1 MATNLCTSC
10 SSGIWCGTWA
20 QWKCTAQTRR
30 VHETATKCDVYKKR
44 GKDFKESRCQC
55 DDCLRN
61 EALAEELEEE
71 SEV

>member
-1 MATNLCTSC
+1 MASNLCASC
-10 SSGIWCGTWA
+10 SNSIRCYTWSE
-20 QWKCTAQTRR
+20 WKCTTQKRR
-30 VHETATKCDVYKKR
+30 VYETVMKCDDYKKR

-71 SEV
+71 SED